1 MRKPLVMGNWKLNG
15 TKESVNN
22 LVNALIAPA
31 NNATGVEVAVC
42 APAIFIGTVEALAKG
57 SALQYGSEDCDVHT
71 SGAFTGENSPVMI
84 KEFGCKYAIVGH
96 SERRQYHNETDEV
109 VAAKYEAAQAAG
121 LIPVLCIGESLAQF
135 EAGQTADVVKTQIKA
150 VVDNV
155 SVSNED
161 NENKTTDLLKRRMAS
176 KSSNTGVSFNVGTQ
190 TIIDTLMK
198 DGYRYNIHVIM
209 AVKGDIS
216 EFRSF
221 RNTTAVKNVF
231 MFNAFDGRPVLGDA
245 YFIREMLKNIS
256 IIISN
261 SYLHKKIPFQR

>member
-150 VVDNV
+150 VVDKCGIKSFENAVIAYEPIWAIGTGKTATPEIAQNV
-155 SVSNED
+155 HSQIRAFLASFDADVAEKVQILYGGSCNA
-161 NENKTTDLLKRRMAS
+161 KTAPELFKQPDIDGGLVGGASLKHADFS
-176 KSSNTGVSFNVGTQ
+176 A
-190 TIIDTLMK
+190 IIEAAK
-198 DGYRYNIHVIM
+198 
-209 AVKGDIS
+209 
-216 EFRSF
+216 
-221 RNTTAVKNVF
+221 
-231 MFNAFDGRPVLGDA
+231 
-245 YFIREMLKNIS
+245 
-256 IIISN
+256 
-261 SYLHKKIPFQR
+261 